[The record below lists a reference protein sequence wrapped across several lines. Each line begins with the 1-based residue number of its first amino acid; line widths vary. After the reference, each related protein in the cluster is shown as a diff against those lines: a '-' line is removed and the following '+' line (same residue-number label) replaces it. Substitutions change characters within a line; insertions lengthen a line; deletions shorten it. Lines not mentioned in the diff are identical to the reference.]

1 MYKEIKGDK
10 MTLLQH
16 LQRIMD
22 LPNPLEEANKK
33 LVDTYMLVNGQV
45 KMIKEFN
52 IYEDTAIT
60 WSPKT
65 NISSIEKI
73 ETLEIFLPEAG
84 LYQLDKK
91 GFVCL
96 TKKPLRQWH
105 KSYRP
110 GNYNVEPFG
119 SGIDNSFICELVGK
133 QKKDILVH
141 SNGFIYY
148 WNKIIGRV
156 KNSSEI
162 VCTNIHYKQEL
173 MDWIRDAN

>member
-1 MYKEIKGDK
+1 
-10 MTLLQH
+10 MTLLEH
-16 LQRIMD
+16 LQRIMN

-45 KMIKEFN
+45 KLIKEFN
-52 IYEDTAIT
+52 IYGDDAVVYC
-60 WSPKT
+60 PKKD
-65 NISSIEKI
+65 NIFVEKI

-84 LYQLDKK
+84 LYQLKA
-91 GFVCL
+91 GGHVCL
-96 TKKPLRQWH
+96 TKKPNRQWH

-119 SGIDNSFICELVGK
+119 SGTGNSFICELVGK

-141 SNGFIYY
+141 SNGLIYY
-148 WNKIIGRV
+148 WNKVIGRV